1 MDIVNAVQGVEAT
14 IGYQFI
20 ESLIL
25 WEALQ
30 ATGNGIS
37 SVGTRSF
44 ADGNMRLALVGDA
57 ILKVAL
63 LEEWYASTESRGL
76 YIALLTIDL
85 KTNEAQKLAATSC
98 KRSRSMPILTG
109 SPESMALTNSCLAT
123 ERRAIRFLLES

>member
-1 MDIVNAVQGVEAT
+1 MDITHAVQGVEAT
-14 IGYQFI
+14 IGYHFI

-63 LEEWYASTESRGL
+63 LEEWYAGPESRGL
-76 YIALLTIDL
+76 
-85 KTNEAQKLAATSC
+85 
-98 KRSRSMPILTG
+98 
-109 SPESMALTNSCLAT
+109 
-123 ERRAIRFLLES
+123 